1 MKLKNC
7 VSSLIVAV
15 MMFSM
20 ISVNAVSENL
30 KLYLEPQIMNDTT
43 GYLDVKVNMKNFDA
57 AGHLTYGDIYHLGF
71 SFTYDT
77 NAFSINT
84 CEDGS
89 LDVAV
94 NENTLIKSIDV
105 IKTKVDAEKGIVDF
119 EFDVP
124 KSSENSI
131 GSDGTLFNFTLKSKN
146 VREFWNSFDKY
157 PIRFDYKSIRVNTY
171 NYLVSKE
178 YELKNVIAYD
188 CNVGAYNKTDTLEPK
203 SVNKT
208 VEFSADS
215 NYVTV
220 DGEKTE
226 TDAKPYIKDDMLM
239 VPVRYLVENIGMEI
253 EWSGEEML
261 ASAYADYITLKISMM
276 DNKTYINAALVDM
289 KTMPEEIDGRI
300 YVPVTIVSKLYPFST
315 CTVDG
320 DTAVIYVP

>member
-1 MKLKNC
+1 MKLRNI
-7 VSSLIVAV
+7 VSILIVAA

-20 ISVNAVSENL
+20 ISANAASENL

-57 AGHLTYGDIYHLGF
+57 AGYLTYGDIYHLSF

-77 NAFSINT
+77 SAFTINT

-94 NENTLIKSIDV
+94 DENTLIKSADL
-105 IKTKVDAEKGIVDF
+105 IKTKVDAENGIVDF

-124 KSSENSI
+124 KTSASLISC
-131 GSDGTLFNFTLKSKN
+131 DGTLFNFTLKSKN
-146 VREFWNSFDKY
+146 VRGFWNSFDKY
-157 PIRFDYKSIRVNTY
+157 PIRFDYKSIKVNTY

-178 YELKNVIAYD
+178 YEVKNVIAYD
-188 CNVGAYNKTDTLEPK
+188 CNVGAYNKEPTLQPK

-208 VEFSADS
+208 VEFSENS
-215 NYVTV
+215 NYVIV
-220 DGEKTE
+220 DGEQIE
-226 TDAKPYIKDDMLM
+226 TDARPFVKNDVLM

-253 EWSGEEML
+253 EWNGEEML

-289 KTMPEEIDGRI
+289 ETMPEEIDGRI
-300 YVPVTIVSKLYPFST
+300 YVPVTIVSKVYPTST
-315 CTVDG
+315 CTVEG
-320 DTAVIYVP
+320 NTAVIYVP